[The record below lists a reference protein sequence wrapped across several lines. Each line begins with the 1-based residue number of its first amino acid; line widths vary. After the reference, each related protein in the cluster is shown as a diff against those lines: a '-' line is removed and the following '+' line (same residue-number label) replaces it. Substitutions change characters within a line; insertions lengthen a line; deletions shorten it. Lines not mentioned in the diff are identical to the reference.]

1 MQITIHGRN
10 LPGRSFTSD
19 GKALENVH
27 VAVQDGKE
35 PVGLVPGDAAS
46 AEWTIDVRIVVGD
59 DGGPDLRGSAVHGR
73 RGERFLYLT
82 WGNVGADGSFAMFR
96 RAKLMIADIDPELL
110 AQAATSDA
118 EAEGDGDGLSVEVEL
133 TDQWGCPL
141 CARVRP
147 PHANWSLTS

>member
-1 MQITIHGRN
+1 MQITIRGRN

-46 AEWTIDVRIVVGD
+46 AEWTIDVRIVV
-59 DGGPDLRGSAVHGR
+59 R
-73 RGERFLYLT
+73 
-82 WGNVGADGSFAMFR
+82 
-96 RAKLMIADIDPELL
+96 
-110 AQAATSDA
+110 
-118 EAEGDGDGLSVEVEL
+118 DGDGLSVEVDL

-147 PHANWSLTS
+147 PHASWSLTS